1 MGRIA
6 WPVFCCRMGDLMSEV
21 EQTEQD
27 LKALEAFIV
36 NNPDLERLEALLD
49 RFNIFEAIGV
59 VRQELRHSDFLAF
72 LLDPQENHGLGDAFI
87 KRLLQQVLMSTPDV
101 SAPVT
106 PVELSLW
113 DLDRMGVQ
121 REWQRIDIF
130 LMDEQNR
137 LAIIVE
143 NKVDTGEHSDQ
154 LQRYYETVRQH
165 YPDYKVISLYLTPAG
180 DEPSHEAYLPLS
192 YGLVCEVLDS
202 LADSQLSVLNTD
214 LQILITHYTG
224 MLRRHIV
231 GDSEIARLSRRIYRK
246 HQRAIDVILEH
257 RPDRQ
262 DLIRQILEDLVNEQ
276 PNLVLDHPGKGK
288 MQFALK
294 DWDTPINLSGSGWTT
309 SGRILMF
316 ETVNDPK
323 FLDVKLL
330 VGPGE
335 ASIRK
340 GFFQAAKSNGEPFNV
355 ARKLAKKHNTIYS
368 RRLASQPLLEESEF
382 EGIEQEIRKNW
393 ADFLENDLPQIDAA
407 LKQESWIWQEP
418 DESE

>member
-1 MGRIA
+1 
-6 WPVFCCRMGDLMSEV
+6 MSEV

-27 LKALEAFIV
+27 LKALEAFVV

-49 RFNIFEAIGV
+49 QFNIFEAIGV

-72 LLDPQENHGLGDAFI
+72 LLDPQENHGLGDTFV
-87 KRLLQQVLMSTPDV
+87 KRLLQQVLMFTPDV

-113 DLDRMGVQ
+113 DLGGMEVQ

-231 GDSEIARLSRRIYRK
+231 GDSEIARLSRQIYRK
-246 HQRAIDVILEH
+246 HQRAIDLIYEH
-257 RPDRQ
+257 RPDIQAEIRAILD
-262 DLIRQILEDLVNEQ
+262 DLINNDPELQRDSG
-276 PNLVLDHPGKGK
+276 GKNIIRFVVQG
-288 MQFALK
+288 
-294 DWDTPINLSGSGWTT
+294 WDTPTLLTSEGWTR
-309 SGRILMF
+309 SKRILMF
-316 ETVNDPK
+316 EFWSNPNNLTLGLV
-323 FLDVKLL
+323 
-330 VGPGE
+330 VGPGSE
-335 ASIRK
+335 ESREK
-340 GFFQAAKSNGEPFNV
+340 LFSV
-355 ARKLAKKHNTIYS
+355 ARSNPDAFEEPWKAAGAWYVLFS
-368 RRLASQPLLEESEF
+368 REFLDGRMYEDATDNEREEKIRRHWTEFLEE
-382 EGIEQEIRKNW
+382 
-393 ADFLENDLPQIDAA
+393 DLPRIDAT
-407 LKQESWIWQEP
+407 LKQESWIWQET
-418 DESE
+418 DGSE